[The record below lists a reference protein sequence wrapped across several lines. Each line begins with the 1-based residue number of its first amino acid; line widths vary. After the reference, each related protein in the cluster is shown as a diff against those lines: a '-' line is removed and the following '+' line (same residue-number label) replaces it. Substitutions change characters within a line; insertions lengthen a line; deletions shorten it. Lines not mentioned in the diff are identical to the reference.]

1 MKINLFICLLF
12 IISTIYAKDKYGA
25 IVIDEVISV
34 YDGDT
39 FTVNIKN
46 YPPISG
52 ERISVRING
61 IDAPE
66 LKGKCNKEIILARK
80 AKQITVSMLR
90 NAKVVELRNMQRD
103 KYFRIVADVYTDN
116 KSIAESLIKND
127 LAVIYNGGTKTKNWC
142 E

>member
-1 MKINLFICLLF
+1 MFFIGL
-12 IISTIYAKDKYGA
+12 TIYAKDTYGA
-25 IVIDEVISV
+25 IVIDEVTSV

-52 ERISVRING
+52 ERVSVRING

-80 AKQITVSMLR
+80 AKQITVCMLR

-116 KSIAESLIKND
+116 KSIAESLIKNN